1 MKKVFLLGLAYL
13 LFISCASE
21 TTKTITTPP
30 SPVFSG
36 YRITDAASSSNNTS
50 VITSQTIINGTL
62 QNDKFYS
69 ETSEVIYNGVSQG
82 VFTDQYYFYVN
93 NLLDHRIG
101 GTGTTYFYYDSN
113 NQLIGA
119 TKVSSS
125 GNLNERYVYNAN
137 NIVYCES
144 INLPY
149 NDANAVVS
157 HRNILQFDANNEV
170 ITAGPDSNLDGIMDT
185 VNNFSYANDN
195 LMSISYYNGTV
206 QTFDYSTV
214 IDNLNLITQNSYGKK
229 VTRLI
234 CSDSFRGLTYD
245 LKYSKNILTQD
256 MPLANYQVLPTYYYQ
271 TKTVTQNINNPQSGY
286 QGIDTNTTQFFFN

>member
-1 MKKVFLLGLAYL
+1 MKKVFILVFTSL
-13 LFISCASE
+13 LFISCTSE
-21 TTKTITTPP
+21 TSKSVATPP
-30 SPVFSG
+30 LPVFMG
-36 YRITDAASSSNNTS
+36 YKITDVVTSASNPSL
-50 VITSQTIINGTL
+50 ITSQTIINGTL

-82 VFTDQYYFYVN
+82 VFSDQYYFYVN
-93 NLLDHRIG
+93 DLLDHRIG

-119 TKVSSS
+119 TRISSN

-149 NDANAVVS
+149 NNANAVVS

-170 ITAGPDSNLDGIMDT
+170 IAAGPDSNLDGIMDT

-195 LMSISYYNGTV
+195 LMSISYYDGTV
-206 QTFDYSTV
+206 QTFNYSTV

-229 VTRLI
+229 VMRLI

-256 MPLANYQVLPTYYYQ
+256 IPLANYQVLPTNYYQ
-271 TKTVTQNINNPQSGY
+271 TKTVTQNINNPQNGY
-286 QGIDTNTTQFFFN
+286 QGIDTNTIQFFFN